1 MKQLEPISEVLKILA
16 ESYPNIS
23 KELTKRLPHKLSDSR
38 ERKLRK
44 VELLMIHHKSIF
56 LEIANIIYEVS
67 PESVNPIGF
76 SSKSL
81 FTSVQ
86 KLIKGER
93 EAGSYGSKYDFGQG
107 EVE

>member
-1 MKQLEPISEVLKILA
+1 MKKIEPISEVLKMLA

-23 KELTKRLPHKLSDSR
+23 KELTKRLPDTLRDSR

-44 VELLMIHHKSIF
+44 VELLMLHHKSIF
-56 LEIANIIYEVS
+56 LEIANIMYEVS

-81 FTSVQ
+81 FTSIQ
-86 KLIKGER
+86 KLIKHER
-93 EAGSYGSKYDFGQG
+93 ESGSYGSKYDFGQG
-107 EVE
+107 EAE